1 MLTHYL
7 VFLAETAT
15 IVLALLILA
24 GGLIFLG
31 RKGMR
36 QPGARIQVT
45 DLRAQL
51 RRNGALVEQQRLDK
65 ASATAAAMAL
75 KRHAKDEAA
84 QVGDCTFVLDFKG
97 DLRASA
103 VASLREEVS
112 AILAA
117 ARPGDRVLL
126 RLESGG
132 GMVNA
137 YGLAAAQL
145 LRLRAAQLHLTVLVD
160 QVAASGG
167 YLMAVTAHEIV
178 ASPFALVGSIG
189 VVAQIPNF
197 NRWLRERHIDF
208 EQFTAGKYKRTVT
221 LFGENT
227 DAGRQK
233 LREELEDIHAMFR
246 HFVAEYRPSLDLE
259 QVATG
264 EAWLGIR
271 AQELGLVDRLATSDT
286 VIQEAADRGRVLAVR
301 ASGPSSWAQR
311 LGLRAQQA
319 WEGLLGAGDALRF

>member
-1 MLTHYL
+1 MLIHYL
-7 VFLAETAT
+7 LFLAETAT

-24 GGLIFLG
+24 GGLIFLA
-31 RKGMR
+31 RKGAGR
-36 QPGARIQVT
+36 RDSRIRVT

-51 RRNGALVEQQRLDK
+51 RRNGALVEQQCLDK
-65 ASATAAAMAL
+65 ASAKAAAKAR
-75 KRHAKDEAA
+75 KRHAKSEATEL
-84 QVGDCTFVLDFKG
+84 GDCTFVLDFKG

-103 VASLREEVS
+103 VAKLREEVS

-145 LRLRAAQLHLTVLVD
+145 LRLREAQLQLTVLVD
-160 QVAASGG
+160 QIAASGG

-178 ASPFALVGSIG
+178 ASPFALLGSIG

-197 NRWLRERHIDF
+197 HRWLRERHIDF

-233 LREELEDIHAMFR
+233 LREELEDIHALFR
-246 HFVAEYRPSLDLE
+246 HFVAEYRPRLDLE
-259 QVATG
+259 RVATG
-264 EAWLGIR
+264 EAWLGVR

-286 VIQEAADRGRVLAVR
+286 VIQEAARRGRVLAVH
-301 ASGPSSWAQR
+301 AHSPASWAQR

-319 WEGLLGAGDALRF
+319 WDGLLGADHHLPR

>member
-7 VFLAETAT
+7 LFLAKTAT
-15 IVLALLILA
+15 VVLALLILA
-24 GGLIFLG
+24 GGVIYLS
-31 RKGMR
+31 RKGAR
-36 QPGARIQVT
+36 QRGPRIQVT
-45 DLRAQL
+45 DLRAQY
-51 RRNGALVEQQRLDK
+51 RRNGVLVEQHRLDK
-65 ASATAAAMAL
+65 ASAKAAAKAR
-75 KRHAKDEAA
+75 KRREKEEAA
-84 QVGDCTFVLDFKG
+84 DMGDCTFVLDFKG

-103 VASLREEVS
+103 VTNLRDEVS
-112 AILAA
+112 AILDA
-117 ARPGDRVLL
+117 ARPGDRVLV
-126 RLESGG
+126 RLDSGG

-145 LRLRAAQLHLTVLVD
+145 LRLREAQLQLIVLVD

-197 NRWLRERHIDF
+197 HRWLRERHIDF

-233 LREELEDIHAMFR
+233 LREELEDIHSLFR
-246 HFVAEYRPSLDLE
+246 HFVAEYRPQLDLE
-259 QVATG
+259 RVATG

-271 AQELGLVDRLATSDT
+271 AKELGLVDRLATSDA
-286 VIQEAADRGRVLAVR
+286 VIQEAARRGRVLAVH
-301 ASGPSSWAQR
+301 AQGPGSWTQR

-319 WEGLLGAGDALRF
+319 WDGLIGTGNHLPS